1 MPMLTLIQND
11 QEVPAGNLL
20 AWFREFK
27 IPFQIVRPY
36 SGEALPAISDVS
48 ALVILGGAM
57 GVHDSCRYPHLLE
70 VKTFIH
76 QAVFQTV
83 PLLGICLGGQ
93 LLADV
98 LGAPVHSQK
107 NGEMGLH
114 SVALLAPATTDPLFH
129 DVPGVFTTF
138 QWHND
143 SFETPGDAV
152 CLASSPV
159 CSYQAFRYGDNQYGL
174 QFHPEVTRSIVS
186 SWLENYGSEQDSA
199 RIMEDFV
206 RAEDEYFAVSRKL
219 LENFLRIAQLL
230 R

>member
-1 MPMLTLIQND
+1 MLTLIQND

-20 AWFREFK
+20 AWFSEFK

-36 SGEALPAISDVS
+36 SGETLPSISDIS

-57 GVHDSCRYPHLLE
+57 GVLDSCRYPYLLA
-70 VKTFIH
+70 VRTLIQ
-76 QAVFQTV
+76 QAVLKDV

-98 LGAPVHSQK
+98 LGAPVHSQR

-114 SVALLAPATTDPLFH
+114 SVAVPESATSDPFFY
-129 DVPGVFTTF
+129 DVPRVFTTF

-143 SFETPGDAV
+143 SFEIPVGAV

-159 CSYQAFRYGDNQYGL
+159 CSSQAFRHGANHYGL

-186 SWLENYGSEQDSA
+186 SWIESFGDGHDPT
-199 RIMEDFV
+199 RIMEDFL